1 MKPTILLLACALAT
15 FAQSLS
21 GTWLTPEGR
30 SKVEIKPCGASH
42 CGAIVWMQ
50 TPKNDE
56 KNADPALRARPLVG
70 VQILNGD
77 KLYAPERGKTV
88 DAKIALA
95 TPDSLE
101 IRVSVG
107 MVKKTVTWTR
117 VK

>member
-1 MKPTILLLACALAT
+1 MKPTILLLVFALAT

-30 SKVEIKPCGASH
+30 SKVEIKPCGATH
-42 CGAIVWMQ
+42 CGTIVWMQ
-50 TPKNDE
+50 NPKNDE
-56 KNADPALRARPLVG
+56 KNADPTLRARPLLG

-88 DAKIALA
+88 DAKFALV

-101 IRVSVG
+101 IRVSLG
-107 MVKKTVTWTR
+107 LVKKTVTWTR